1 MKKILVVDDEKT
13 TVDYLK
19 TLIESAGHE
28 CRSAENGEDALLQ
41 AETWRP
47 DLVFM
52 DVMLPEQDGFTLCA
66 RLKSN
71 PKTKGI
77 PVVVESALTDSAS
90 IQSAYQ
96 SGASDYLPKPFDR
109 ESLQRK
115 LDRLL
120 NVASPV

>member
-13 TVDYLK
+13 TVDYLR

-28 CRSAENGEDALLQ
+28 CRSADGSDDALRQ
-41 AETWRP
+41 AESWNP

-52 DVMLPEQDGFTLCA
+52 DVMLPEEDGFTLCSK
-66 RLKSN
+66 LKSN
-71 PKTKGI
+71 PKTRQI
-77 PVVVESALTDSAS
+77 PVVMESALTDATS

-109 ESLQRK
+109 DSVQRK
-115 LDRLL
+115 IERLL
-120 NVASPV
+120 SLAPR

>member
-13 TVDYLK
+13 TVDYLRA
-19 TLIESAGHE
+19 LIESAGYE
-28 CRSAENGEDALLQ
+28 CRSADGGDDALLQ

-52 DVMLPEQDGFTLCA
+52 DVMLPGQDGFTLCA
-66 RLKSN
+66 KLKAN

-77 PVVVESALTDSAS
+77 PVVVESALTDATI
-90 IQSAYQ
+90 IQNAYQ

-109 ESLQRK
+109 DSVRLK

-120 NVASPV
+120 NASAV